1 MYELNGLGPCVRDES
16 VNPPG
21 ATVPVG
27 FQIALPTSAAG
38 PRRKSSQGF
47 QVKQHRIA
55 LRPGRSQRR
64 GDDDVPPFVAGGIC
78 NNKCDVRECSPRA
91 RVRGATQFKPRRGFQ
106 VKQHRMPVDLKP
118 LLAKCVV
125 QVKLLDVCNVRMTTM
140 SHWRWDGKTLF
151 ALKER
156 AHGGGE
162 GELVACAAAP
172 PPP

>member
-47 QVKQHRIA
+47 QVKQHR
-55 LRPGRSQRR
+55 
-64 GDDDVPPFVAGGIC
+64 
-78 NNKCDVRECSPRA
+78 
-91 RVRGATQFKPRRGFQ
+91 
-106 VKQHRMPVDLKP
+106 MPVDLKP

-125 QVKLLDVCNVRMTTM
+125 QVKLLDGAMC
-140 SHWRWDGKTLF
+140 G
-151 ALKER
+151 
-156 AHGGGE
+156 
-162 GELVACAAAP
+162 
-172 PPP
+172 